1 MCHVAIPTMIG
12 LGLQLADRA
21 LQAGD
26 DGRDAAAAARTLR
39 QEGARKADE
48 IRRQGERDRARQ
60 RLALLKG
67 GVTGEGSPADLQRDL
82 AQENARDAFW
92 TRHGHDLAA
101 REKERAARRARR
113 GGLIDSLSGLSRI
126 GEEVIKLR

>member
-21 LQAGD
+21 MQAGD
-26 DGRDAAAAARTLR
+26 DGKAAAAAARELR

-48 IRRQGERDRARQ
+48 IRRQGERGRARQ

-92 TRHGHDLAA
+92 TQHGHDVAA
-101 REKERAARRARR
+101 REQERAARRARR
-113 GGLIDSLSGLSRI
+113 SGILDSLTGLSRI